1 MSTMTMTGSAERRSL
16 WVVDSR
22 TIVYAAIGAAL
33 YGVLGLFDF
42 LLPGTTNVSIR
53 PAFGLVTFFGY
64 AFGPVVGFF
73 TGFVG
78 NAITDQLHN
87 YGFLTYW
94 NWSLANGL
102 AGLVAGLAPMYLM
115 RWMSG
120 NLTNR
125 AIAAAIAGVVAAIIG
140 FLFTYSDMVVGGT
153 TFSASTTTYI
163 TVVVADV
170 ITAAIVTPILVY
182 AWEPIKASLGR

>member
-1 MSTMTMTGSAERRSL
+1 MSTMTMSGSAERRSL

-182 AWEPIKASLGR
+182 AWEPIKARLGR

>member
-1 MSTMTMTGSAERRSL
+1 MSTMTMSGSAERRSL

-125 AIAAAIAGVVAAIIG
+125 AIAGVVAAIIG

>member
-1 MSTMTMTGSAERRSL
+1 MSTMTMSGSAERRSL